1 MVRHSAVSRRLAIAT
16 QLVVAVLAIAATVVF
31 LYFLLHSAPTPGTT
45 EAPRPA
51 ITTGPP
57 HRGM

>member
-1 MVRHSAVSRRLAIAT
+1 MSRRLAIAA

-31 LYFLLHSAPTPGTT
+31 VYFLLHSAPAPGST

-51 ITTGPP
+51 ITGPP
-57 HRGM
+57 HPGM

>member
-1 MVRHSAVSRRLAIAT
+1 MVRHSAVSRRLAIAA

-31 LYFLLHSAPTPGTT
+31 VYFLLHSAPAPGST

-51 ITTGPP
+51 ITGPP
-57 HRGM
+57 HPGM

>member
-1 MVRHSAVSRRLAIAT
+1 MSRRLAIAT